1 MHASSQCWKSG
12 PCGIKYEHSL
22 PSLSKACKLMAL
34 VLLTLIAATPT
45 LADMQST
52 DNCAIDRTEV
62 SVGQFHKFLNATGYT
77 TAAEIN
83 GGGLVYDSGW
93 QKMDGWMARFG
104 QPHSARPNEPAVHV
118 TFGDAKAY
126 CAWAGKRLPKDIE

>member
-1 MHASSQCWKSG
+1 MLRQKVCFANIVFTRLMGVRILAMDASSQCWKSG

-34 VLLTLIAATPT
+34 VILALIAATPT

-52 DNCAIDRTEV
+52 DNFAIDRTGV
-62 SVGQFHKFLNATGYT
+62 TVGQFHKFVNATGYT

-93 QKMDGWMARFG
+93 QKMDGWLGLVNSIRHDQTS
-104 QPHSARPNEPAVHV
+104 QP
-118 TFGDAKAY
+118 Y
-126 CAWAGKRLPKDIE
+126 M